1 MAKVLCTA
9 LSAETGPHFDLL
21 RDAGFDCDVVPRDVD
36 LWQSQNLTEQIQGYC
51 GILAGSEPY
60 TRDVLQAAPELRV
73 LSRTGVGFDAI
84 DLPTCDELNVVVA
97 TTPGVNHDSVAEHSI
112 ALLMGVARGFPG
124 YHSDVANCSWG
135 REARPRVQGSTI
147 GLIGLGRIG
156 QATAWR
162 AAGLG
167 MKVLACDPYAPE
179 DFVREHGIEVV
190 SLDEL
195 CSRSDYISLHS
206 PVTPETKHLI
216 NADTIAKMKDGV
228 VIINTARGALIRED
242 DLVPALKSGKV
253 RAAGLDVFETEPL
266 PDDSPLLTL
275 PNVLFSPHIAG
286 LDNES
291 HEATFAMAADTVI
304 QLRDGRWP
312 AERIQN
318 LSGVSDWSW
327 DR

>member
-1 MAKVLCTA
+1 MPKVLCTA
-9 LSAETGPHFDLL
+9 LSAESGPHFEQLKQ
-21 RDAGFDCDVVPRDVD
+21 AGFDCDVVPRDVN
-36 LWQSQNLTEQIQGYC
+36 LWDPSNLIQQIQGYC

-60 TRDVLQAAPELRV
+60 TPEVLTAAPELRV

-84 DLPTCDELNVVVA
+84 DLPTCDELKIVVA
-97 TTPGVNHDSVAEHSI
+97 TTPGVNHDAVAEHAI

-124 YHSDVANCSWG
+124 YHTDVATCSWG

-167 MKVLACDPYAPE
+167 MKVIACDPYAPA
-179 DFVREHGIEVV
+179 DFVREQGIEVV
-190 SLDEL
+190 SMDEL
-195 CSRSDYISLHS
+195 CARSDYISLHS

-216 NADTIAKMKDGV
+216 NGDSIAKMKDGV
-228 VIINTARGALIRED
+228 VIINTARGALIREA

-266 PDDSPLLTL
+266 PAGNPLLEL

-291 HEATFAMAADTVI
+291 HEATFEMAADTVI

-318 LSGVSDWSW
+318 LSGVDDWSW
-327 DR
+327 QR